1 MSSPTISLEDC
12 LAQEQTRSA
21 RVLMRLTPSDAA
33 ALDTF
38 AAEVGVA
45 RGEAARALVRAG
57 LRAQLAEVAA

>member
-12 LAQEQTRSA
+12 LAQEQARSA
-21 RVLMRLTPSDAA
+21 RVLLRLTPADAA
-33 ALDTF
+33 ALATF

-57 LRAQLAEVAA
+57 LRSQLAEVVA

>member
-1 MSSPTISLEDC
+1 MSLSVFSIEDC
-12 LAQEQTRSA
+12 LAQEQARSA
-21 RVLMRLTPSDAA
+21 RVLLRLTPADAA